1 MEYISVA
8 LIVASVAL
16 NIFAV
21 SMLLSIKK
29 ANSSEQIQNI
39 KQSIEDLSRHIGDEF
54 HRSRIDTVAYQK
66 DMREETTKSLNDM
79 SQKLS
84 EMTKANYEQQINLVE
99 KISRSLSEI
108 REINTQQNEKQ
119 SKVLEQAITKMQES
133 NEKKLD
139 EMRQTVDEKLTA
151 TLTTRLESSFK
162 TVSEQLE
169 NVYKSLGEMKELSTG
184 VTDNVTAL
192 NRVLTNVK
200 ARGTWAEVQLEGI
213 LDQTIPSMY
222 EKNVAT
228 KDGSQ
233 KRVEFAVK
241 IPSSEDSS
249 KITYLPIDSKFPME
263 DYIRLCD
270 AADKADAQ
278 ALAKARKSLEDRIKA
293 EAKSVA
299 EYINEPNTTPFAI
312 MYLATEGLYA
322 EIASSRTGLP
332 EKLQSDFNVM
342 IAGPTTIT
350 ALLNSLSMGFRSIA
364 INDKANEVRTL
375 LAVAKAQYETFG
387 AVLEKARRKIDEA
400 GKTLD
405 EAQHRN
411 SIIKKRLKSVE
422 DIGQTRANLLLESE
436 FENEE

>member
-1 MEYISVA
+1 MNYILLALVAISV
-8 LIVASVAL
+8 IL
-16 NIFAV
+16 NIIAIF
-21 SMLLSIKK
+21 MLVLAKK
-29 ANSSEQIQNI
+29 SDSAQQIQAL
-39 KQSIEDLSRHIGDEF
+39 KQSLDEHSRHMGDEF
-54 HRSRIDTVAYQK
+54 QRSRLDTVAYQK
-66 DMREETTKSLNDM
+66 DMREETSKSLNEM

-99 KISRSLSEI
+99 KISRSLSDI
-108 REINTQQNEKQ
+108 REMNIEQNEKQ
-119 SKVLEQAITKMQES
+119 SKTVEQAISKMQDS

-162 TVSEQLE
+162 TVSQQLE

-200 ARGTWAEVQLEGI
+200 ARGTWAEIQLEGI

-228 KDGSQ
+228 REGSQ

-241 IPSSEDSS
+241 IPSSDDAT

-263 DYIRLCD
+263 DYVRLCD
-270 AADKADAQ
+270 AADRADAD
-278 ALAKARKSLEDRIKA
+278 ALAKARKALEDRIKA

-299 EYINEPNTTPFAI
+299 EYINEPATTPFAI

-332 EKLQSDFNVM
+332 ERLQSEFNVM

-364 INDKANEVRTL
+364 INEKANEVRQL

-387 AVLEKARRKIDEA
+387 VVLEKARRKIDEA

-411 SIIKKRLKSVE
+411 TIIRKKLRNVE
-422 DIGQTRANLLLESE
+422 DIGEAQANIMLESE
-436 FENEE
+436 SDAEE